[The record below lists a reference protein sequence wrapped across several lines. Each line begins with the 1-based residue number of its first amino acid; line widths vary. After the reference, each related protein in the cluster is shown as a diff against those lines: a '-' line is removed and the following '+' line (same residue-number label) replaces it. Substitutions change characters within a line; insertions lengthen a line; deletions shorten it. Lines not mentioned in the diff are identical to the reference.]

1 MIAQLDVLVDGQR
14 IGHLYDRHPLT
25 FAYADD
31 CLNGLLRSPIAS
43 LLPLRSGDIATPA
56 VLAYFENL
64 LPEGDQRRALE
75 EKHHVTSIFGLLA
88 AAGWDTAGAVVLQPA
103 GSVPKV
109 PAYVKHSWSE
119 VADIIAGQGAPTESA
134 KASISG
140 AQYKLLLSIDTS
152 DGSPLLPVGGSPST
166 HILKPDIQRAGQKIG
181 ASAVNETI
189 MMRAALLCDLP
200 TAHVDY
206 VGAVK
211 SCLVER
217 YDRVV
222 VNGQVNRLNQFDLC
236 QRLKI
241 PSCVKYESD
250 GGSGFAQCYRH
261 VKSASVQPVKDCEN
275 LLNWLLF
282 NLYIGNNDGH
292 AKNLSLL
299 ETSDG
304 IRLAPFYDLMCT
316 SVYAGFSSNFAFN
329 IGGTFKPGEMGS
341 NELQTL
347 AESVNVSSKYIVKL
361 AQSMA
366 EKILPALQTAIAELK
381 PAFSHSEKIMANRL
395 QTEVASLCKKRSAKL
410 LS

>member
-1 MIAQLDVLVDGQR
+1 MTARLDVLVDGQL

-25 FAYADD
+25 FVYSDE
-31 CLNGLLRSPIAS
+31 CLSGLLRSPIAS
-43 LLPLRSGDIATPA
+43 VIALRPGDISTPA
-56 VLAYFENL
+56 VLAFFENL

-75 EKHHVTSIFGLLA
+75 EKHHVTSVFGLLA
-88 AAGWDTAGAVVLQPA
+88 TAGWDTAGAIVLQPA
-103 GSVPKV
+103 ESAPNV
-109 PAYVKHSWSE
+109 ATYAKHSWPE
-119 VADIIAGQGAPTESA
+119 VAEIIAGQGAPAESS

-140 AQYKLLLSIDTS
+140 AQYKLLLSIDSS
-152 DGSPLLPVGGSPST
+152 DGSPLLPIGASPST
-166 HILKPDIQRAGQKIG
+166 HILKPNIHRAGQKIW

-189 MMRAALLCDLP
+189 MMRAALHCGLL

-206 VGAVK
+206 VGVVQ

-222 VNGQVNRLNQFDLC
+222 VNAQVSRLHQFDLC
-236 QRLKI
+236 QRLNI
-241 PSCVKYESD
+241 PSGIKYESD
-250 GGSGFAQCYRH
+250 GGPGFAHCYRH
-261 VKSASVQPVKDCEN
+261 VKSASVQPVKDCES

-304 IRLAPFYDLMCT
+304 LRLAPFYDLMCT

-341 NELQTL
+341 NELQSL
-347 AESVNVSSKYIVKL
+347 AESVNVSGKYIAKL
-361 AQSMA
+361 AQLMA
-366 EKILPALQTAIAELK
+366 DKILPALQTAIEELK
-381 PAFSHSEKIMANRL
+381 PAFSHSEKIMAERL
-395 QTEVASLCKKRSAKL
+395 RTEVTSLCKKRSTKL
-410 LS
+410 LT